1 MATIFVEGLGNVEI
15 QGEVPTKEEQQAILE
30 ALETPST
37 NIENQL
43 LDNIPDSTDT
53 PSLGSEDIGATDTV
67 IPEMIDPGLAE
78 IGKPQGLEKIGGRGT
93 FEAAGAIAGSVVGG
107 ATLTP
112 ASSVAGGTLGAVGM
126 GQLYDVLQSA
136 ITDEPTDFGTQIG
149 RVKSDLQREAT
160 LQTIF
165 AKVPA
170 MGAKIKGLIFGKADK
185 SLYESAKRMGFPL
198 SLSDS
203 GNMIARGYG
212 RVVGVFPF
220 IGTPI
225 KRRAGLKGDFLNNKA
240 KDTLNTFGPNVTLT
254 KLGIDMEKAA
264 TSTFDDFRRVSSF
277 FYDDFYKS
285 VNKIRNTPVI
295 STKNYKAALEK
306 YTNGID
312 SGRITG
318 IKSPQKDAIYK
329 YAKQTIKKMPD
340 YINAT
345 QYKSLKE
352 DIKYYARLSK
362 KEPFNIKVLTGLKSS
377 LERDLRL
384 LTKSDYQENL
394 LKNVYPMSKSKKEL
408 LNPKLLS
415 DIATKLKFADKV
427 YANGLQNSIIKDM
440 AKKEGAKKVKDLV
453 PIPGKKVF
461 DSPVS
466 REFKKVDKN
475 IFGPGFEVQGSINVD
490 LLGDALLKR
499 GASKALFADLRSLV
513 GQKQFDKFT
522 RARLQKAY
530 DGSLITSSEKG
541 SQGLIFDPYAFE
553 SNLGL
558 NTERG
563 REILEEMLKGSKVSL
578 LNLDDFFAIAKN
590 HAGLKVPDVSSFVAR
605 RATLGGT
612 RSVLGGA
619 LFLGGATTSPL
630 ASAGLII
637 LARKTSRSLSNPGA
651 LRDIMTVIDPNS
663 PKGLRKGTT
672 LKLLDGLIS
681 DSQNRI
687 EKNELSLYREY
698 IETLP
703 LDEIQDGI
711 DETLDSSQ
719 RFLNMNSD
727 VEEPLE
733 DNKKVPINNNRSQ
746 LPTPP
751 LETPNIN
758 PASFDK
764 TIMAQGTVDQTGL
777 TSSELAFLDDEEKAM
792 RLNQRGMA

>member
-1 MATIFVEGLGNVEI
+1 MGTIFVEGLGDIEI
-15 QGEVPTKEEQQAILE
+15 QGEVPTKEEQQTILE

-37 NIENQL
+37 DIEDQL
-43 LDNIPDSTDT
+43 LDNIPVSTDT
-53 PSLGSEDIGATDTV
+53 AEDIGATETV
-67 IPEMIDPGLAE
+67 IPEIIDPGLTE
-78 IGKPQGLEKIGGRGT
+78 LGKPQGLEKIGGRPT
-93 FEAAGAIAGSVVGG
+93 FEAAGAIAGSVIGT
-107 ATLTP
+107 ATATP
-112 ASSVAGGTLGAVGM
+112 ASSVAGGVLGSMAT

-136 ITDEPTDFGTQIG
+136 ITDEPTDFGTQMG
-149 RVKSDLQREAT
+149 RVKSDFQREAA

-170 MGAKIKGLIFGKADK
+170 MGAKIKGLVFGKADK

-212 RVVGVFPF
+212 RVVGVFPYV
-220 IGTPI
+220 GGPI
-225 KRRAGLKGDFLNNKA
+225 KRRAGIKGDFLNNKA
-240 KDTLNTFGPNVTLT
+240 KDTLNSFGPNVTLT

-285 VNKIRNTPVI
+285 VNKINNTPVI
-295 STKNYKAALEK
+295 STGNYKAALERYVK
-306 YTNGID
+306 GID
-312 SGRITG
+312 SGKIKG
-318 IKSPQKDAIYK
+318 IVSPQKDAIYK
-329 YAKQTIKKMPD
+329 YAKQTTKRIPN

-384 LTKSDYQENL
+384 LTKESYQENL
-394 LKNVYPMSKSKKEL
+394 LKNVYPLTKSKRKAL
-408 LNPKLLS
+408 DPDMLS

-427 YANGLQNSIIKDM
+427 YANGLQNSIIK
-440 AKKEGAKKVKDLV
+440 KLVKEGTIKKGADIV

-461 DSPVS
+461 DSPVA

-522 RARLQKAY
+522 RARLQKSY
-530 DGSLITSSEKG
+530 DGSLIMSSEKG
-541 SQGLIFDPYAFE
+541 SQGLIFDPYKFE

-563 REILEEMLKGSKVSL
+563 REVLEEMLKGSNVSL
-578 LNLDDFFAIAKN
+578 QNLDDFFNVAKN

-612 RSVLGGA
+612 RSVVGGT
-619 LFLGGATTSPL
+619 LFLGGAATSPL

-651 LRDIMTVIDPNS
+651 LRDIMKVIDPNT

-681 DSQNRI
+681 DSQTKQEENDL
-687 EKNELSLYREY
+687 KMYREY
-698 IETLP
+698 IESIP
-703 LDEIQDGI
+703 LDEIKEGI

-719 RFLNMNSD
+719 KFLNMNSD
-727 VEEPLE
+727 VEEPVQ
-733 DNKKVPINNNRSQ
+733 DNKIVPE
-746 LPTPP
+746 LPKDDQSFLPSS
-751 LETPNIN
+751 PNIN
-758 PASFDK
+758 PAAFSVAS
-764 TIMAQGTVDQTGL
+764 IDQTGL
-777 TSSELAFLDDEEKAM
+777 TPSENAFLDEQEKNM
-792 RLNQRGMA
+792 RLRERGIA

>member
-1 MATIFVEGLGNVEI
+1 MATIFVEGLGNIEI
-15 QGEVPTKEEQQAILE
+15 QGEVPTKEEQQTIMD
-30 ALETPST
+30 ALGGTDDPIALPST
-37 NIENQL
+37 DIEDQY
-43 LDNIPDSTDT
+43 LDNIPDPDVEKGLETET
-53 PSLGSEDIGATDTV
+53 A
-67 IPEMIDPGLAE
+67 IPEIIDPGLAE
-78 IGKPQGLEKIGGRGT
+78 IGKPQGLEKIGGRPT
-93 FEAAGAIAGSVVGG
+93 FEAAGAIGGSVISG

-149 RVKSDLQREAT
+149 KVKSDLQREAT

-170 MGAKIKGLIFGKADK
+170 IGAKIKGLVFGKADK
-185 SLYESAKRMGFPL
+185 PLYESAKRLGFPL

-203 GNMIARGYG
+203 GNIIAKGYG

-220 IGTPI
+220 VGEPI

-240 KDTLNTFGPNVTLT
+240 KDTLNTFGPNVTLS

-264 TSTFDDFRRVSSF
+264 TSTFDDFRRVSGF

-285 VNKIRNTPVI
+285 VDKISNTPVV
-295 STKNYKAALEK
+295 STKNYVASLQK
-306 YTNGID
+306 YVNGIN
-312 SGRITG
+312 SGK
-318 IKSPQKDAIYK
+318 IKGVESPQKDAIYK
-329 YAKQTIKKMPD
+329 YAKQTLNNIPK

-394 LKNVYPMSKSKKEL
+394 LKNVYPITKSKRKQL
-408 LNPKLLS
+408 DPKLLS

-427 YANGLQNSIIKDM
+427 YANGLQNSIIKDI

-466 REFKKVDKN
+466 KEFKKVDKN
-475 IFGPGFEVQGSINVD
+475 IFGAGFEVQGSINVD
-490 LLGDALLKR
+490 LLGEALLKR

-513 GQKQFDKFT
+513 GQKQFDRFA

-541 SQGLIFDPYAFE
+541 AQGLIFDPYKFE

-563 REILEEMLKGSKVSL
+563 REVLEELLKGSKVNL
-578 LNLDDFFAIAKN
+578 QNLDDFFAIAKN

-612 RSVLGGA
+612 RSVLGGT
-619 LFLGGATTSPL
+619 LFLGGAATSPL

-651 LRDIMTVIDPNS
+651 LRDIMTVIDANS

-681 DSQNRI
+681 DSQNTI

-698 IETLP
+698 IESIP
-703 LDEIQDGI
+703 LDEIKEGI
-711 DETLDSSQ
+711 DETLDSSE
-719 RFLNMNSD
+719 RFLTGQD
-727 VEEPLE
+727 DEEEPIS
-733 DNKKVPINNNRSQ
+733 DDQSQ
-746 LPTPP
+746 LPTPQ
-751 LETPNIN
+751 LNTPNLDANLLARTPTQPSGIN
-758 PASFDK
+758 A
-764 TIMAQGTVDQTGL
+764 TGL
-777 TSSELAFLDDEEKAM
+777 TVTEQGLLSPEEQAI
-792 RLNQRGMA
+792 RLRQRGMA